1 MEYRNIFVLQK
12 PYQAAWMDPGRS
24 VEWGLGNQF
33 CQPILLQT
41 KFIGF
46 NNGIILHV
54 DKILFILYENS
65 DWKIWS
71 LLQNQTLKSVFN
83 MLD

>member
-1 MEYRNIFVLQK
+1 MTCGARDIK
-12 PYQAAWMDPGRS
+12 WDPGRS
-24 VEWGLGNQF
+24 VEWDLGSQF

-41 KFIGF
+41 KCTGF

-54 DKILFILYENS
+54 GNIMFILYENS
-65 DWKIWS
+65 DGKNMALI
-71 LLQNQTLKSVFN
+71 LKSVFN